1 MSAPTPNPPAG
12 SPPPRVR
19 FYRRRRFW
27 AWSGGGVLGLVLLA
41 LLAVYWLLQTVA
53 GRDVLLAQVVARLPV
68 GASFTWDK
76 VDGPVAGPLTLYNVD
91 FRYDDIHFHAERA
104 HLEPDLRPLLGR
116 KLLLDRL
123 ELTNATL
130 NLAKSDEPFEM
141 PSWPDSLPQIEMPL
155 AIQAD
160 VIAIDG
166 FRITQANEPLIDIA
180 RVRGGIEIA
189 NGEFQARQLVV
200 DSDMGDFTAQG
211 RYIPAKDYDTDVT
224 VTAVLPAPRGRT
236 AATLGLVARGNLA
249 HMEVGVAGRA
259 PKPLRAML
267 VFDGRTDPTWSA
279 SVRSDELDLALL
291 SPALAASA
299 IAPLSLDFTAAGK
312 GGQAN
317 LHGKLKQGAQEVE
330 LAPSVVSLQNQVLKV
345 SPLVVKGL
353 GGEAR
358 LQGTADF
365 SNPDQQTL
373 NFSVIAR
380 NLTWVPEPDP
390 NTAGSAPVPVT
401 LQEARFGL
409 AGTLKAWAAIGR
421 AQIEREQKRAD
432 LRFDVRGNDQSASIR
447 ELVAQTPGGQLQVEG
462 QVAWAPQLDW
472 DAKASLKDFD
482 PGYFL
487 PGWDGRLSG
496 NLASK
501 GRQVPPPASAAA
513 GTAPT
518 LEATV
523 DLPALKGTLRQR
535 NVDAKGKFALQG
547 AQGQGELALAI
558 GSSRVTAKGKVGD
571 RLDIDARFEPLQLS
585 DLLPGADGGLRGQVQ
600 VTGPRDAPDIRA
612 DLVGNNI
619 NWDGYGAQSLS
630 IQGNLPWRGDAGRL
644 SIQGQQV
651 NAGMLLERLAV
662 DAQGSVSN
670 LRLSAQTHNE
680 LGAIDLQG
688 SVRQQGEQWRG
699 ELSTLRIAPVKGD
712 AWALRSPAAFAVN
725 GGTYTLADTCLAA
738 ATGGALCAQANWPR
752 EGLVVRGDALP
763 LSLVQPWLPPQSGR
777 RIYLRGELTLDAQI
791 RPRGNAWEGHVEVRS
806 PEGGVRLGENRNTG
820 TGANAN
826 RGELARYDQFSVKL
840 DMTPAS
846 IKGYLGLGFQG
857 NGFVDAKFQTGWEAS
872 APLNG
877 ELYLNMSRLYWLEL
891 FSPDIVRPTGLIEG
905 HVSLRGTR
913 GQPSLGG
920 DAQLSNFKGEFPALG
935 LTLDQG
941 KGSFIA
947 QPDGSAKITAQAN
960 SGQGTLYVDGGL
972 SWFGDAQPLQLK
984 IHGENVLVSNTSE
997 LRIIANP
1004 NLDFTLAKAAME
1016 LRGTVH
1022 VPEADIDLERL
1033 DRGTSVSEDVVVL
1046 DPADPEESRTSPL
1059 DMDLTVS
1066 LGDKVKMTGFG
1077 LKGAL
1082 TGKMQVW
1089 ARPGREMTANGGLE
1103 VSGRYKAYGQDLTIT
1118 RGNLNWNYNA
1128 VSDPR
1133 INIRAERRIGDVTA
1147 GIDVTGRAQQ
1157 PRADV
1162 WSDPAMSQSEALAY
1176 LVLGRSLTNASSDQ
1190 TQQVT
1195 AASAALSAGS
1205 GLLASQL
1212 GAKLGLDDA
1221 GVSQS
1226 RALGGSVIG
1235 FGKYISPKLYV
1246 GYGVSMVG
1254 SGSVLTLKYLL
1265 SRGFDVEVESSTVE
1279 NRGSLNW
1286 RREK

>member
-1 MSAPTPNPPAG
+1 MSANGPAAT
-12 SPPPRVR
+12 PPRVR

-27 AWSGGGVLGLVLLA
+27 AWSGAGVVGLGLVL

-116 KLLLDRL
+116 KLMLDKL

-130 NLAKSDEPFEM
+130 NLAKSDEPFTL

-160 VIAIDG
+160 AIAIDG
-166 FRITQANEPLIDIA
+166 FRITSGGEPLIDIA
-180 RVRGGIEIA
+180 RARGGVEIA
-189 NGEFQARQLVV
+189 NGEFKATQLVA
-200 DSDMGDFTAQG
+200 DTDMGDFRVDG
-211 RYIPAKDYDTDVT
+211 KYLPRNDYETDVT
-224 VTAVLPAPRGRT
+224 ATAVLPPPRGRT
-236 AATLGLVARGNLA
+236 AATVGLVARGNLG
-249 HMEVGVAGRA
+249 HMEVAVAGRA
-259 PKPLRAML
+259 PKPLRALL

-279 SVRSDELDLALL
+279 SVKSDALELALL
-291 SPALAASA
+291 GPALAGTT
-299 IAPLSLDFTAAGK
+299 IAPLSLDLRAEGK
-312 GGQAN
+312 GGHAT
-317 LHGKLKQGAQEVE
+317 LQGRAEQGEYVVE
-330 LAPSVVSLQNQVLKV
+330 LAPSRVSLEDQVLNV
-345 SPLVVKGL
+345 DPLVVKAL
-353 GGEAR
+353 GGDVR
-358 LQGTADF
+358 LQGSADLRDAD
-365 SNPDQQTL
+365 NQKI
-373 NFSVIAR
+373 NFSVVA
-380 NLTWVPEPDP
+380 NHLTWTPAPDP
-390 NTAGSAPVPVT
+390 NTSSAPPVPVT
-401 LQEARFGL
+401 LKEARLGL

-421 AQIEREQKRAD
+421 ADVEREKQKAQ
-432 LRFDVRGNDQSASIR
+432 LRFDVRGNDQAASIR
-447 ELVAQTPGGQLQVEG
+447 ELQADTPGGQLQVEG
-462 QVAWAPQLDW
+462 QVAWAPQLVW
-472 DAKASLKDFD
+472 DAKAKLQDFD
-482 PGYFL
+482 PGYFA

-496 NLASK
+496 SLAST
-501 GRQVPPPASAAA
+501 GRQQPPPANAAA
-513 GTAPT
+513 GSSGDIQ
-518 LEATV
+518 ATV
-523 DLPALKGTLRQR
+523 DLPSLKGSLRKR
-535 NVDAKGKFALQG
+535 ALDAQGRFALQG
-547 AQGQGELALAI
+547 SQGEGQLKLAL
-558 GSSRVTAKGKVGD
+558 GNSHVTASGKVGD

-600 VTGPRDAPDIRA
+600 VKGPRDAPDITA
-612 DLVGNNI
+612 DLVGDHLS
-619 NWDGYGAQSLS
+619 WDGYGAEAIS
-630 IQGNLPWRGDAGRL
+630 IKGRLPWRGDSGTLAV
-644 SIQGQQV
+644 QGQQV
-651 NAGMLLERLAV
+651 NAGMLLERLNV

-670 LRLSAQTHNE
+670 LRLAAQARNE
-680 LGAIDLQG
+680 MGAVDLQG
-688 SVRQQGEQWRG
+688 SVHQQGAQWRG
-699 ELSTLRIAPVKGD
+699 ELATLRIAPVKGD
-712 AWALRSPAAFAVN
+712 AWALRAPASFAIN
-725 GGTYTLADTCLAA
+725 GGAFTLTDTCLAPG
-738 ATGGALCAQANWPR
+738 TGGALCAQANWPR
-752 EGLVVRGDALP
+752 EGLTVRGDALP

-777 RIYLRGELTLDAQI
+777 RIYLRGELNLDAQI
-791 RPRGNAWEGHVEVRS
+791 RPRGNAWEGKVDIRS
-806 PEGGVRLGENRNTG
+806 PEGGVRLGTSTRSDTD
-820 TGANAN
+820 AQ
-826 RGELARYDQFSVKL
+826 RGELVRYDQFSIKL
-840 DMTPAS
+840 DMTPAA
-846 IKGYLGLGFQG
+846 INGYLGMGFQG
-857 NGFVDAKFQTGWEAS
+857 NGFVDAKVKTGWEAG

-877 ELYLNMSRLYWLEL
+877 ELYLNMARLYWLEL

-920 DAQLSNFKGEFPALG
+920 EANLSNFKTELPALG

-941 KGSFIA
+941 KGSFVA
-947 QPDGSAKITAQAN
+947 QPDGSAKIVAQAN
-960 SGQGTLYVDGGL
+960 SGKGTLHVDGGL

-1004 NLDFTLAKAAME
+1004 DLDFTLAKAAME

-1059 DMDLTVS
+1059 DMDLAVS
-1066 LGDKVKMTGFG
+1066 LGDKVKMAGFG

-1089 ARPGREMTANGGLE
+1089 AKPGREMTANGGLE

-1118 RGNLNWNYNA
+1118 RGNLNWNYNV

-1176 LVLGRSLTNASSDQ
+1176 LVLGRSLTNASTDQ

-1254 SGSVLTLKYLL
+1254 AGSVLTLKYLL
-1265 SRGFDVEVESSTVE
+1265 RRGFDLEVESSTVE

>member
-1 MSAPTPNPPAG
+1 VSAPTPNPPAG
-12 SPPPRVR
+12 NPPPRVR

-27 AWSGGGVLGLVLLA
+27 AWSGVGVLGLVLLA

-130 NLAKSDEPFEM
+130 NLAKSDEPFEL

-160 VIAIDG
+160 AIAIDG

-200 DSDMGDFTAQG
+200 DSDLGDFTAQG

-299 IAPLSLDFTAAGK
+299 IAPLSLDFTATGK
-312 GGQAN
+312 GGHAN
-317 LHGKLKQGAQEVE
+317 LHGRLKQGAQDLE
-330 LAPSVVSLQNQVLKV
+330 LAPSVVSLENQVLKV
-345 SPLVVKGL
+345 SPLVLKAF

-380 NLTWVPEPDP
+380 NLTWVPEADP

-472 DAKASLKDFD
+472 DAKASLRDFD

-501 GRQVPPPASAAA
+501 GRQIPPPASAAA
-513 GTAPT
+513 GTSPT

-523 DLPALKGTLRQR
+523 DLPALKGMLRQR

-600 VTGPRDAPDIRA
+600 VSGPRDAPDIRA

-651 NAGMLLERLAV
+651 NAGMLLERLAI

-699 ELSTLRIAPVKGD
+699 ELSNLRIAPVKGD
-712 AWALRSPAAFAVN
+712 AWALRAPAAFAVN
-725 GGTYTLADTCLAA
+725 GGTYTLAEACLAA

-857 NGFVDAKFQTGWEAS
+857 NGFVDAKFQTGWEPS